1 MEGKSKSRIPRGRS
15 YWGTF
20 FGKAVYTIEVVASV
34 IIILVILVMMY
45 NLVNEV
51 AFENSL
57 LSMETEEFTG
67 FLADILSLIVGLE
80 FVKLLTRQR
89 AVDLI
94 EVMQLAV
101 ARQMIV
107 EHLNVKEI
115 LIGVTAIAILF
126 AIRRFLFLKK
136 SEAKE
141 LHEDF

>member
-1 MEGKSKSRIPRGRS
+1 MDNKKGIPTGRS

-20 FGKAVYTIEVVASV
+20 FGKVVYTIEAVASV
-34 IIILVILVMMY
+34 VIILVILVMLY
-45 NLVNEV
+45 NLISEV

-57 LSMETEEFTG
+57 RDMEPEGFTR
-67 FLADILSLIVGLE
+67 FLADTLALIVGLE

-107 EHLNVKEI
+107 EHLSMKEI
-115 LIGVTAIAILF
+115 IIGVTAIAILF
-126 AIRRFLFLKK
+126 AARKYLFLKE

>member
-1 MEGKSKSRIPRGRS
+1 MDNKKGIPTGRS

-20 FGKAVYTIEVVASV
+20 FGKVVYTIEAIASV
-34 IIILVILVMMY
+34 VIILVILVMLY
-45 NLVNEV
+45 NLISEV

-57 LSMETEEFTG
+57 RDMEPEGFTR
-67 FLADILSLIVGLE
+67 FLAGILALIVGLE

-107 EHLNVKEI
+107 EHLSMKEI
-115 LIGVTAIAILF
+115 IIGVTAIAILF
-126 AIRRFLFLKK
+126 AARKYLFLKE

>member
-1 MEGKSKSRIPRGRS
+1 M
-15 YWGTF
+15 
-20 FGKAVYTIEVVASV
+20 
-34 IIILVILVMMY
+34 LY
-45 NLVNEV
+45 NLISEV

-57 LSMETEEFTG
+57 RDMEPEGFTR
-67 FLADILSLIVGLE
+67 FLADILALIVGLE

-107 EHLNVKEI
+107 EHLSMKEI
-115 LIGVTAIAILF
+115 IIGVTAIAILF
-126 AIRRFLFLKK
+126 AARKYLFLKE

>member
-1 MEGKSKSRIPRGRS
+1 M
-15 YWGTF
+15 
-20 FGKAVYTIEVVASV
+20 VYTIEAVASV
-34 IIILVILVMMY
+34 VIILVILVMLY
-45 NLVNEV
+45 NLIGEV
-51 AFENSL
+51 AFDNSL
-57 LSMETEEFTG
+57 RDMEPEGFTR
-67 FLADILSLIVGLE
+67 FLADILALIVGLE

-107 EHLNVKEI
+107 EHLSMKEI
-115 LIGVTAIAILF
+115 IIGVTAIAILF
-126 AIRRFLFLKK
+126 AARKYLFLKE